1 MEDSRERVGVYGTL
15 RRGGSQHRRMA
26 GAEWIG
32 ACDVRARMYRI
43 DWYPG
48 VVLDDDAGCVRVE
61 VYAVDARLLAELD
74 AFEGPEY
81 RRVRCRGADAPG
93 FWMWEWLGACD
104 EGQRIAGGDW
114 LKNQEL

>member
-48 VVLDDDAGCVRVE
+48 VVLDDDAGC
-61 VYAVDARLLAELD
+61 
-74 AFEGPEY
+74 
-81 RRVRCRGADAPG
+81 
-93 FWMWEWLGACD
+93 
-104 EGQRIAGGDW
+104 DW
-114 LKNQEL
+114 LKAFLEISKNYFVYLGAHSSNVMQVISIYKTPCAHNDI